1 MVCTSLASLSRPF
14 WRLLKLYQIDPELV
28 FREAGLDPALMNDS
42 RSRYKE
48 QRVQVAWEK
57 AASFIADPCFGL
69 RIAEVWYPT
78 DLHALGYAF
87 LASST
92 LRTGLQRLARYAYVV
107 DNVVGFELEDDD
119 ERFSLVHTTEN
130 PCSFPRTPAEEDASW
145 AFVTSLCRAGYGER
159 LNPVEVRLRHREL
172 ACHGEYDR
180 FFRCPVLLDTG
191 GSALVFAH
199 ADVNRPLP
207 APNRELARENDK
219 ILSKFLSKLQQEDLT
234 SRVKAAISHE
244 LPSGTPSD
252 EDIAKAM
259 YMSPRTL
266 RRRLSADG
274 TSYSQLLDAV
284 RRELAEQYIA
294 DPARSLGETGFL
306 LGFSEL
312 SAFSRAFKR
321 WTGQSPSAFRET
333 AST

>member
-1 MVCTSLASLSRPF
+1 MSRPF
-14 WRLLKLYQIDPELV
+14 WRLLRLYQVDAEFV
-28 FREAGLDPALMNDS
+28 FREAGLDPTLMNES

-48 QRVQVAWEK
+48 GRVQVAWAK
-57 AASFIADPCFGL
+57 AASFIGDPCFGL

-92 LRTGLQRLARYAYVV
+92 LRTGLQRLARYAYVL
-107 DNVVGFELEDDD
+107 DNVVGFELEDDG
-119 ERFSLVHTTEN
+119 ERFSLLHTTEKR
-130 PCSFPRTPAEEDASW
+130 CSFSRTPAEEDASW
-145 AFVTSLCRAGYGER
+145 AFVMSLCRASYGKQ
-159 LNPVEVRLRHREL
+159 LYPVEVRLQHEEL
-172 ACHGEYDR
+172 ACQGEYDR
-180 FFRCPVLLDTG
+180 FFRCPVLLGTD
-191 GSALVFAH
+191 GSAIVFAH
-199 ADVNRPLP
+199 ADVDRPLP
-207 APNRELARENDK
+207 APNRELARANDK
-219 ILSKFLSKLQQEDLT
+219 VLSTFLANLQQEELIG
-234 SRVKAAISHE
+234 RVKVAISHE

-252 EDIAKAM
+252 EEIAKAV

-266 RRRLSADG
+266 RRRLLAEG

-294 DPARSLGETGFL
+294 DPARSLSETGFL

-321 WTGQSPSAFRET
+321 WTGQTPSAFRET
-333 AST
+333 VCT